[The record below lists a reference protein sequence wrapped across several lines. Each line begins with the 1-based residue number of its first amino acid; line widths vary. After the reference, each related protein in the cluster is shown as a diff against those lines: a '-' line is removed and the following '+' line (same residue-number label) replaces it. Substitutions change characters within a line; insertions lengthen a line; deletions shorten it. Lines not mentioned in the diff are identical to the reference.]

1 MSGLR
6 NDEMLLAPGDNIG
19 AEPKKI
25 ACLIH
30 APALLVDSNAFS
42 KTPLRRI
49 SAAMICAQWSLN
61 HRWI

>member
-1 MSGLR
+1 
-6 NDEMLLAPGDNIG
+6 MLLAPGDNIG

-30 APALLVDSNAFS
+30 APALLVDRNAFS